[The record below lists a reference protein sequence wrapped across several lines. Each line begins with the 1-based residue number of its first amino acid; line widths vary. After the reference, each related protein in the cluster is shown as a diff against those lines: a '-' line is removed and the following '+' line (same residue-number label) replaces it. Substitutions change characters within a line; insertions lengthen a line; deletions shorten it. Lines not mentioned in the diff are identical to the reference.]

1 MARLGPSTGGLRAP
15 NVRQALP
22 GFAMG
27 SRPAPAAESTH
38 VSKRIE
44 GLEWKQESAS
54 SAEDGQVAEESEED
68 FGDEPP
74 RSPSDR
80 LPSFTV
86 GSCSRADNFLDGKG
100 AVLCAS
106 QLDVVLTAVVECM
119 GRDSGLVKE
128 DLVSDLDSRH
138 VVTAAPIGFGSL
150 SLLGGG

>member
-44 GLEWKQESAS
+44 GLECRSPWYVDSRGGGRGAGRGVLWDFVS
-54 SAEDGQVAEESEED
+54 RAGDFVAEESEED

-86 GSCSRADNFLDGKG
+86 GSCRCK
-100 AVLCAS
+100 
-106 QLDVVLTAVVECM
+106 
-119 GRDSGLVKE
+119 
-128 DLVSDLDSRH
+128 
-138 VVTAAPIGFGSL
+138 
-150 SLLGGG
+150 